1 MRLLATKTLSNNL
14 RERLIQ
20 RGISLIE
27 YPLIRINPI
36 PLYNLN
42 FQDSLIFTSQ
52 NAVNL
57 AFDSS
62 EIRVNIQGKKYFC
75 VGEKTKKLLEEKGQ
89 KVLKMTKNAFD
100 LAHFLVKNHKNDSF
114 SFFCGKLRRVEIE
127 YLLTQEKINLQI
139 HELYNTIY
147 TSKHFQSKFGGIL
160 FFSPSAVNSFFSK
173 NTWPAQTHGFC
184 IGSSTSEVLKQYTT
198 NYSQAKKPSENHLLF
213 TINHYYT
220 KHYVEK

>member
-1 MRLLATKTLSNNL
+1 MKLLATKTLSTNL
-14 RERLIQ
+14 RESLIQ

-52 NAVNL
+52 NAVKL

-62 EIRVNIQGKKYFC
+62 QIRVNILGKKYFC

-100 LAHFLVKNHKNDSF
+100 LAHFLVKNHK
-114 SFFCGKLRRVEIE
+114 K
-127 YLLTQEKINLQI
+127 
-139 HELYNTIY
+139 
-147 TSKHFQSKFGGIL
+147 
-160 FFSPSAVNSFFSK
+160 
-173 NTWPAQTHGFC
+173 
-184 IGSSTSEVLKQYTT
+184 
-198 NYSQAKKPSENHLLF
+198 
-213 TINHYYT
+213 
-220 KHYVEK
+220 